1 MDANTIASFAL
12 GGIFRNR
19 PRIAKAIFDNLDDV
33 SAIFSLDGSTLSQ
46 ALGHDREAV
55 DAVAGTDLDRKGRE
69 LDGILAGG
77 YRYVTIYSDLYP
89 PLLRECPDAPLGLFV
104 LSDSDLNGVMTG
116 RNVAVVGTRDIS
128 SYGRQWC
135 RKIVECLASSSLK
148 PAIVSG
154 LAFGVDINAHLAA
167 LDCGLGTIAVMG
179 TGIDNIYPQQH
190 LRHAERI
197 AATPG
202 CAVVSE
208 YPPSSPV
215 FTTSFLYRN
224 RIIAGMSNDTVLV
237 ESRIKGGGMST
248 ARQAASYSRGVYAV
262 PGRNDDVRSQG
273 CNMLIQAQTAEALVS
288 CDLFLK
294 SLGCKVLPKSQD
306 RRIDAVTYYGGSL
319 DRSGIDDAAR
329 MIEVIRGNRDISI
342 EDLAERCS
350 IDIRR
355 ALSIAGR
362 LEADG
367 FIRIDVLQRCSIDKN
382 V

>member
-19 PRIAKAIFDNLDDV
+19 PRIAKAIYDNLGDT
-33 SAIFSLDGSTLSQ
+33 SAIFSLDATTLSQ
-46 ALGHDREAV
+46 ALGRDTEAV
-55 DAVAGTDLDRKGRE
+55 NAVLATDLEKKHRE
-69 LDGILAGG
+69 LEDIQAEG

-89 PLLRECPDAPLGLFV
+89 PLLRECPDAPLGLFI
-104 LSDSDLNGVMTG
+104 LSDSDLDGVMTG
-116 RNVAVVGTRDIS
+116 RNTAVVGTRDIS

-135 RKIVECLASSSLK
+135 RNIVECLASSSLK

-167 LDCGLGTIAVMG
+167 LDCGMGTIAVMG

-202 CAVVSE
+202 CAVISE
-208 YPPSSPV
+208 YPPQSQV

-224 RIIAGMSNDTVLV
+224 RIIAGMSQDTVLI

-273 CNMLIQAQTAEALVS
+273 CNLLIQAQTAEALVS

-294 SLGCKVLPKSQD
+294 SLGCKVLSGNRGRK
-306 RRIDAVTYYGGSL
+306 IDTSVYYGGSL
-319 DRSGIDDAAR
+319 NRSGIDDAAR
-329 MIEVIRGNRDISI
+329 MIDAIRKNRDISI
-342 EDLAERCS
+342 EELAGICS
-350 IDIRR
+350 MDIRR